1 MSPYHTPSEP
11 VRCQGEPVSAERSI
25 TDEPGYDDGV
35 EYFPGNETVRF
46 VAARSGGKPVEFD
59 TWTVEEWGAIESA
72 EVGLERA
79 REVTADRLGTNEFA
93 SGVGTPPE
101 ATPPEARA
109 ISLEVVTELDRDG
122 EVISTSPVSL
132 SQLVEAG
139 PRSVAVTLSLDSRTF
154 ERTMP
159 VFAKATL
166 LQLE

>member
-11 VRCQGEPVSAERSI
+11 VRCQGEPVSAERTI
-25 TDEPGYDDGV
+25 TDEPGYEDGL
-35 EYFPGNETVRF
+35 EYYPDNETVRF
-46 VAARSGGKPVEFD
+46 VAARSGGEPAEFG

-109 ISLEVVTELDRDG
+109 ISLEIVTELDRDG

-139 PRSVAVTLSLDSRTF
+139 PRSVAVTLSLDSKTF